1 MSQRMRGQEATIRVA
16 VDGVIQAGSMF
27 KVKDFTHTPRQEINE
42 TDYTGED
49 ETDLDFQHHGHDL
62 AWTVDMLDATTIAL
76 LETLTTREKNKQKHP
91 EITVTVIYTFREGAA
106 VGGGRVVVYHSNL
119 VLKQGDESISGRK
132 DYIGVKYEAKCKKR
146 DVLSA

>member
-27 KVKDFTHTPRQEINE
+27 KVKDFTTTPRQDINE

-49 ETDLDFQHHGHDL
+49 ETDLDFQHHGFDL
-62 AWTVDMLDATTIAL
+62 SWSVDMLDDTTQKL
-76 LETLTTREKNKQKHP
+76 LSTLVQRELDHQKHP

-106 VGGGRVVVYHSNL
+106 VG
-119 VLKQGDESISGRK
+119 
-132 DYIGVKYEAKCKKR
+132 
-146 DVLSA
+146 